1 MNRPLHE
8 LELRVGILKDL
19 SDELR
24 EQCIAIARDKSPSA
38 SMNLA
43 RLAASQHGV
52 LGMNALAITKATRW
66 LSVIRRDYG
75 QKEFDETVGTLTQ
88 SRPRHTPR
96 ARKEV
101 SDGQYSTGNCLG
113 TEGAGSC

>member
-1 MNRPLHE
+1 MKRPLHE
-8 LELRVGILKDL
+8 LQLRVGVLKGV

-24 EQCIAIARDKSPSA
+24 KQCVAIARDKSPSA

-52 LGMNALAITKATRW
+52 HGMDAIAVAKATRW

-75 QKEFDETVGTLTQ
+75 QKEFNKTVRTLT
-88 SRPRHTPR
+88 PTTPT
-96 ARKEV
+96 ASAATGKKG
-101 SDGQYSTGNCLG
+101 GQK
-113 TEGAGSC
+113 